1 MRTLYLVSVWVHI
14 LAAAAWV
21 GGTMFIMLVVVPWLR
36 GGGGVDAARFLRET
50 GQRFRTVAWACFAI
64 VLVTG
69 TFNLWVRGVRPADLV
84 DPAWLASPFGTS
96 VLLKLALFAL
106 VLALSGVH
114 DFLLGPR
121 ATLAMQDDP
130 RGPEAA
136 RLRRQAAL
144 LGRAN
149 AVLGL
154 ALVAVGVT
162 LVRGALW

>member
-36 GGGGVDAARFLRET
+36 GGGVDAARFLRET

-69 TFNLWVRGVRPADLV
+69 TFNLWVRGVRLADLV

-121 ATLAMQDDP
+121 ATLAMQHDP
-130 RGPEAA
+130 RGPEAV